1 MPKSGPG
8 GDAVQDLRN
17 GHQYIGLDALL
28 GRAGAIVFMIV
39 EYEGALIQSGIFLHI
54 QKYSFSAAKLC
65 EFISNER

>member
-1 MPKSGPG
+1 M
-8 GDAVQDLRN
+8 
-17 GHQYIGLDALL
+17 GLDALL

-54 QKYSFSAAKLC
+54 QKYIFSAAKLC